1 MYYDNFKKFKFSYR
15 LNMSPEIF
23 FDDFERT
30 ENSDYLHGVF
40 GRCLVIAT
48 RFDSMCVRLS
58 QAIELKE
65 EVKLRTLEKYLVKL
79 DTENEIKA
87 IRTDEDFDLL
97 IKQITSRYLSLDKS
111 IQNLGLPEQLSTKL
125 HKARKSRNEIAHSLT
140 KDLEGCLDIK
150 IDNSI
155 LIEKIVKLIGDII
168 DGDIIIST
176 LTSIFNNKPILNS
189 KILNQ
194 YKEKIIDWVIT
205 Q

>member
-1 MYYDNFKKFKFSYR
+1 
-15 LNMSPEIF
+15 MSPEIF

-58 QAIELKE
+58 QAIKLKE
-65 EVKLRTLEKYLVKL
+65 EVKLRTLKKYLVKL

-168 DGDIIIST
+168 DGVIIIST
-176 LTSIFNNKPILNS
+176 LTSIFNNEPILNS

>member
-1 MYYDNFKKFKFSYR
+1 

-58 QAIELKE
+58 QAIKLKE

-97 IKQITSRYLSLDKS
+97 IKQITS
-111 IQNLGLPEQLSTKL
+111 
-125 HKARKSRNEIAHSLT
+125 
-140 KDLEGCLDIK
+140 
-150 IDNSI
+150 
-155 LIEKIVKLIGDII
+155 
-168 DGDIIIST
+168 
-176 LTSIFNNKPILNS
+176 
-189 KILNQ
+189 
-194 YKEKIIDWVIT
+194 
-205 Q
+205 

>member
-1 MYYDNFKKFKFSYR
+1 
-15 LNMSPEIF
+15 
-23 FDDFERT
+23 
-30 ENSDYLHGVF
+30 
-40 GRCLVIAT
+40 
-48 RFDSMCVRLS
+48 
-58 QAIELKE
+58 
-65 EVKLRTLEKYLVKL
+65 
-79 DTENEIKA
+79 
-87 IRTDEDFDLL
+87 
-97 IKQITSRYLSLDKS
+97 
-111 IQNLGLPEQLSTKL
+111 PEQLSTKL

-176 LTSIFNNKPILNS
+176 LTSIFNNEPILNS